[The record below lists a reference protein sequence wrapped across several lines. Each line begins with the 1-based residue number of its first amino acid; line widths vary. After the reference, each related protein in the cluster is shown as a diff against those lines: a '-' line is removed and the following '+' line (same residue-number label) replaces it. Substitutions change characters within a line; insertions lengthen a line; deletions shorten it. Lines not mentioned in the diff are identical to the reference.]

1 MVKSYQYMG
10 TGMSAHVFMGAGIYK
25 SVIKQKQITIPKDRN
40 TIGNSC
46 INSIDCRHHVLM
58 SR

>member
-1 MVKSYQYMG
+1 MG
-10 TGMSAHVFMGAGIYK
+10 TGISAHVFMGAGIYK
-25 SVIKQKQITIPKDRN
+25 SVIKQQQITIPKDRN

-46 INSIDCRHHVLM
+46 IDCRHHVLM